1 MLSVPNCEIVM
12 ICALWKGKEM
22 GCVLIYHWV
31 HEWDMNIWIS
41 NKQVNDFS
49 WTGLIIVANYINI
62 RRYQL
67 PYFIR
72 GLWGYSAPS
81 CSNTLHCAYIQSS
94 TGNLTNFALFSLLI
108 YLQIISTIISA
119 HFEHS
124 HFQFNINKGNANLAS
139 NFLANLH
146 NFVIFAQQIAL
157 MIIRFEATWL
167 LIISNVFL
175 SMGVFHSRNLMLLT
189 LAMALLYIS
198 VPVSRDSEPTCLIPA
213 PWNWCSLMEFHH
225 HHSFFF
231 FFFYTGM
238 FPSFK

>member
-119 HFEHS
+119 HSEHS

-146 NFVIFAQQIAL
+146 NFCTTDCINDYQIWGHL
-157 MIIRFEATWL
+157 TTYHLKCISINGRFSQPEFDA
-167 LIISNVFL
+167 INISN
-175 SMGVFHSRNLMLLT
+175 G
-189 LAMALLYIS
+189 S
-198 VPVSRDSEPTCLIPA
+198 VV
-213 PWNWCSLMEFHH
+213 
-225 HHSFFF
+225 
-231 FFFYTGM
+231 Y
-238 FPSFK
+238 